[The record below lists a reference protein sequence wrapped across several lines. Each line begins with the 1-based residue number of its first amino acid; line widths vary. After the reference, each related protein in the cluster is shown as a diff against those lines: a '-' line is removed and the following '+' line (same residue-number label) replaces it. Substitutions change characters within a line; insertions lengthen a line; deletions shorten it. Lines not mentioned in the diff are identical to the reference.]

1 MRFFTAPLALLLLGL
16 SLSACQSSASA
27 SDEQQEEAF
36 FFNLKK
42 FFEAEISRLENGK
55 IEGVKKVQFNQE
67 KDETKAQHL
76 NYAKELEVFVNSDIN
91 KLSWRDKYSGDT
103 SSVNGQIQKI
113 VYKALDEHLKT
124 REVVIQFEDA
134 NVSDIRI
141 KNRLKSIIADA
152 RQNLRYRPQVGYEI
166 KGQQNMSAAGDAT
179 VGVEVVF
186 VNGG

>member
-1 MRFFTAPLALLLLGL
+1 MRFSIAPLALLCLGL
-16 SLSACQSSASA
+16 SLPACQSGASTT
-27 SDEQQEEAF
+27 DNKQEDAF
-36 FFNLKK
+36 FFNLKN
-42 FFEAEISRLENGK
+42 FFEAEIARLDQGK
-55 IEGVKKVQFNQE
+55 IAGIKKVQFNQE
-67 KDETKAQHL
+67 KDETKSQIL

-103 SSVNGQIQKI
+103 SLVNGQIQKI

-124 REVVIQFEDA
+124 REVVILFEGA
-134 NVSDIRI
+134 KVSDIRI

-152 RQNLRYRPQVGYEI
+152 RQNLRYRPQEGYEI
-166 KGQQNMSAAGDAT
+166 RGTQNMSAAGDAS